1 MSWLGRLLGRS
12 GAASAAVVIPD
23 DLAAELTAQ
32 GAPLHDAVVGAL
44 RDQLAARRREAGRA
58 AEDGRVPFWLTR
70 DDGERDDIESEL
82 RDRIA
87 QRRAEEE
94 AAEAAPKRRGRT
106 PRRDPDSAEH

>member
-12 GAASAAVVIPD
+12 GASPVAVVIPD

-32 GAPLHDAVVGAL
+32 GAPLHDAVVDAL
-44 RDQLAARRREAGRA
+44 RDQLAARRREAGRTG
-58 AEDGRVPFWLTR
+58 EDGRVPFWLTR
-70 DDGERDDIESEL
+70 DGERDDIESEL

-106 PRRDPDSAEH
+106 PRPDPDSAEQ

>member
-1 MSWLGRLLGRS
+1 MSWLGRMLGRS
-12 GAASAAVVIPD
+12 GAPSAAVVIPD

-44 RDQLAARRREAGRA
+44 RDQLAARRREAGRTD
-58 AEDGRVPFWLTR
+58 EGGMPFWLTR
-70 DDGERDDIESEL
+70 EGERDDIESEL

-94 AAEAAPKRRGRT
+94 AAEATPKRRGRT
-106 PRRDPDSAEH
+106 ARRDPDSAEQ